1 MPAVDCIERSG
12 LYLRRYKHGIET
24 GMEDNQTES
33 AQSQRPII
41 VFDAMCVLCSANA
54 QFVLNNDRRGYFLLA
69 SMQGAIGSAIY
80 RKFGIDP
87 TAPDTIVVVTGDIA
101 LRDSDAVLSI
111 YEGLGWPWRILSIFK
126 VSRASS
132 VIPPIASK
140 LAIATESSASVT
152 SAGYR
157 HQIRQGAC
165 SEPVA
170 SLCHRCISQL
180 AR

>member
-1 MPAVDCIERSG
+1 M
-12 LYLRRYKHGIET
+12 YLRRYKHGIET

-33 AQSQRPII
+33 AQSRRPII

-69 SMQGAIGSAIY
+69 SMQGEIGSAIY

-87 TAPDTIVVVTGDIA
+87 TAPDTMVVVTGDIA

-126 VSRASS
+126 V
-132 VIPPIASK
+132 IPRFIHDPAYRLIARNR
-140 LAIATESSASVT
+140 
-152 SAGYR
+152 Y
-157 HQIRQGAC
+157 
-165 SEPVA
+165 
-170 SLCHRCISQL
+170 
-180 AR
+180 